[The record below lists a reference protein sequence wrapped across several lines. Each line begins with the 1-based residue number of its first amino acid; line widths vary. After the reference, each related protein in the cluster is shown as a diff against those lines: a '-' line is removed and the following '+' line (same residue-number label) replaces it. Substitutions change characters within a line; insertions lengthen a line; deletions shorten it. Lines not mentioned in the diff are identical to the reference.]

1 MADTNASL
9 DFTIS
14 YVNNTKVLLNNNP
27 KIFSEQPDMS
37 GFVPKKDGAFVN
49 LKGIHNIMGHLQVA
63 EKMIAGKGN
72 NLIETFGEDVQEN
85 TYTMKIAGIAARL
98 DAQIDDEAER
108 TGKRPERLGWA
119 YARKDGKDDYVTLYE
134 IGETDERIRNSEAEE
149 MPVEEKADTVMSV
162 QRFNG
167 EMDVAG
173 GRTHF
178 RHVHWINGESVEAR
192 AEKQVILNRPIL
204 SLARP
209 IRKGYGKIVIG
220 FDEKG
225 KISARS
231 QDASRRIKRNVKMNS
246 DFETIKAV
254 LTSEPMLVKVIAEKV
269 GMTGLKVSKI
279 LKNAIS
285 AGIEIKMVVVKDE
298 NRLKRPA
305 FYL

>member
-98 DAQIDDEAER
+98 DAQIDEEVER

-119 YARKDGKDDYVTLYE
+119 YARKGAEGEYVALFE

-149 MPVEEKADTVMSV
+149 VPVEEKGKVVMSV

-192 AEKQVILNRPIL
+192 VEKQVILNRPIL
-204 SLARP
+204 PLARP

-231 QDASRRIKRNVKMNS
+231 QDAARYVKRNVKMNS
-246 DFETIKAV
+246 DFDTIKAV
-254 LTSEPMLVKVIAEKV
+254 LTSEPMFAAEIAEKT
-269 GMTGLKVSKI
+269 GMKPAKISKV
-279 LKNAIS
+279 LEAAIS
-285 AGIEIKMVVVKDE
+285 AGVDIKRINKKNSHFEM
-298 NRLKRPA
+298 RPA